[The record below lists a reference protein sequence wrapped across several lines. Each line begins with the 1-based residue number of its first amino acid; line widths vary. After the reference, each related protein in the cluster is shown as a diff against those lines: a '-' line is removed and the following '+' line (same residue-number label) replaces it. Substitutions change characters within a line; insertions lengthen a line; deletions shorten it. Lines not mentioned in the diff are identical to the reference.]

1 MPVMTTPT
9 MARSAPR
16 TSCRLAALALLLSL
30 PTVAGCTERSVAQTA
45 PPDPATA
52 PLDLPVAPAAAE
64 DAAGAPAA
72 PGNGTLRIATWNLE
86 WLIAPNAFR
95 KLAAECVPRGAS
107 PGPRKRFIPCN
118 VAEEL
123 ERSEADY
130 RALARYAEML
140 RADVVALQEV
150 DGPDAARRVFPDHD
164 FCFTRREAVQNTGF
178 AIRKGVPHR
187 CGPDLVAL
195 SLDGRVRRGAE
206 LIVYPGERRE
216 IRLLSVHL
224 KSGCARR
231 PLDDP
236 GEACSVLARQVPEL
250 ERWIDAQ
257 AAAGRRFALLGDFNH
272 DLMGG
277 RPPARNEQGRVR
289 HFWSEID
296 DGEPAGARL
305 INIATGQRFTNCHPG
320 QNYRG
325 YIDHVVLGQS
335 LAEWRVPGSFIR
347 QGYEPKDALQRKL
360 ADHCPVG
367 VDLRPAP

>member
-1 MPVMTTPT
+1 MPDMMTTP
-9 MARSAPR
+9 AADRSLRHSPGPR
-16 TSCRLAALALLLSL
+16 AAGRLACLTLAAAL
-30 PTVAGCTERSVAQTA
+30 PTIAGCSERPDAVAAVQQTQAAA
-45 PPDPATA
+45 P
-52 PLDLPVAPAAAE
+52 PAAA
-64 DAAGAPAA
+64 D
-72 PGNGTLRIATWNLE
+72 TLRIATWNLE

-95 KLAAECVPRGAS
+95 KLAGECVPRGAS
-107 PGPRKRFIPCN
+107 PGPRKRFIPCD
-118 VAEEL
+118 VAAEL

-130 RALARYAEML
+130 RALARYAREL
-140 RADVVALQEV
+140 DADVVALQEV
-150 DGPDAARRVFPDHD
+150 DGPEAARRVFPDHD

-178 AIRKGVPHR
+178 AVRKGLPHR
-187 CGPDLVAL
+187 CGPDLTAL

-206 LIVYPGERRE
+206 LIVYPGEPRE

-236 GEACSVLARQVPEL
+236 GEACAVLARQVPEL
-250 ERWIDAQ
+250 ERWIDEQ
-257 AAAGRRFALLGDFNH
+257 AAAGRRFAVLGDFNH
-272 DLMGG
+272 DLQGG
-277 RPPARNEQGRVR
+277 RPPARNEQGAVR

-305 INIATGQRFTNCHPG
+305 INIATGHPFKNCHPG
-320 QNYRG
+320 QNYRS

-347 QGYEPKDALQRKL
+347 QGYDPRDALDRKL